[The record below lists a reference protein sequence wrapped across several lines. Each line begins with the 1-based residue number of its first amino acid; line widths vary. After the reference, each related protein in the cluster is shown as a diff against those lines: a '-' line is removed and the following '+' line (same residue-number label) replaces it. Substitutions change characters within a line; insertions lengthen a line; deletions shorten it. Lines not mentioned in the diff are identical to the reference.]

1 MQKAIATNN
10 QLRDLAPNT
19 NDPQKTIE
27 DLDQWLQNAKACHDK
42 TATMARD
49 YLNSTSD
56 KATEDAES
64 VPSHK
69 SIGSRSHKSSQP
81 SSRAASMTSSQRRR
95 ILEATKLRAQEAER
109 QTAAAMQLEKDRFDL
124 RLKETAEEKR
134 CKLNELKIDEM
145 ELADDSSVVNN
156 VNLAPLDVNDEDG
169 GTGNLTADWVHSI
182 VNQTEREMGVPLP
195 TDVVSPASRVLDQ
208 ATSPILDNVKSTT
221 HIEDNLNQFADNAA
235 TYQSN
240 VIDNPSVPSLQQ
252 HFNFNS
258 EAVAELRPNVFGS
271 TVISTSH
278 SQQCPIFNR
287 QSSLLTNLYVPKMSL
302 WVNNHAAATT
312 SLSLTTTRPAPIF
325 TACTNMNVVSTTAVI
340 PPRANGSVHYGSSPF
355 PTQTLVL
362 PNNGPISAP
371 TGHLTSFAASTI
383 NVAQPGVTMQN
394 LVEALKSN
402 CKGPLPE
409 WTLSKYD
416 GDPLSW
422 REWSGQFK
430 SAIASATLTDNEK
443 LTYLKLL

>member
-1 MQKAIATNN
+1 M
-10 QLRDLAPNT
+10 APKRNGLSRQT
-19 NDPQKTIE
+19 T
-27 DLDQWLQNAKACHDK
+27 
-42 TATMARD
+42 TMARD
-49 YLNSTSD
+49 YLDGTSD
-56 KATEDAES
+56 KAREDAES

-69 SIGSRSHKSSQP
+69 SIGSSSHKSSQS

-95 ILEATKLRAQEAER
+95 ALEATKLRAQEAER

-124 RLKETAEEKR
+124 RLKEIAEEKR

-145 ELADDSSVVNN
+145 ELAEYSSVVNN
-156 VNLAPLDVNDEDG
+156 VNLAPLGVNDEVG

-182 VNQTEREMGVPLP
+182 VNQTEREMGVPFP

-240 VIDNPSVPSLQQ
+240 VIDNPFVPSLQQ
-252 HFNFNS
+252 HLNINS

-278 SQQCPIFNR
+278 WQQRPNFNG
-287 QSSLLTNLYVPKMSL
+287 QSSLLTNSYVPKMSL

-312 SLSLTTTRPAPIF
+312 SSSLTTTRPAPIF
-325 TACTNMNVVSTTAVI
+325 TACTNTNVVSTTAVI

-362 PNNGPISAP
+362 PNTGPKSAP
-371 TGHLTSFAASTI
+371 TGHLTPFAASARSHNAKLSRSLEI
-383 NVAQPGVTMQN
+383 EPQGPPPGVDTFQ
-394 LVEALKSN
+394 V
-402 CKGPLPE
+402 
-409 WTLSKYD
+409 
-416 GDPLSW
+416 
-422 REWSGQFK
+422 
-430 SAIASATLTDNEK
+430 
-443 LTYLKLL
+443 